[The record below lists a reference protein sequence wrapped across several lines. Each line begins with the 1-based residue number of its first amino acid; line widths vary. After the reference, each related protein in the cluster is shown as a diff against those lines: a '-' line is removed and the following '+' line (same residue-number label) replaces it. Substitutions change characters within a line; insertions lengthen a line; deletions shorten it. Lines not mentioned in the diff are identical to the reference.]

1 MVMMLPPSTVAGVD
15 SVDSVSMA
23 EGIAYRVTK
32 QREATR
38 QLFPTHLP
46 VSEL

>member
-1 MVMMLPPSTVAGVD
+1 MVMICDVAINSGVD